1 MSEVKSSDNPQI
13 KFSPGQLIVHKKYGY
28 RGVIIEV
35 DDCFS
40 GTDEQYEEAS
50 NDKPSKKQAW
60 YHVLVDGSDYVTYV
74 AESFLNTDSSNE
86 PISHPQITEVFH
98 QFEGGRYYRQLH

>member
-1 MSEVKSSDNPQI
+1 MSQSESANPLI
-13 KFSPGQLIVHKKYGY
+13 KYSPGQLIVHKKYGY

-40 GTDEQYEEAS
+40 GTEEQYEEAS
-50 NDKPSKKQAW
+50 NDKPSRDQAW

-74 AESFLNTDSSNE
+74 AECFLNSDSSQE
-86 PISHPQITEVFH
+86 PINHPQITEVFH
-98 QFEGGRYYRQLH
+98 QFEGGRYHRQLH